1 MSSDGGFGPGRPTAV
16 AAAGH
21 AAAVTRARDGE
32 GITGSAG
39 QGPVTR
45 GVLVLLA
52 ALLGFF
58 MLSLDS
64 TAVNV
69 ALPGIERTLGGSTA
83 GLQWVIDAYTL
94 MFAALLISAGAISD
108 RVGAKRLYA
117 IGLAAFLAS
126 SAACGLAPTLGSL
139 VASRAVQGS
148 AAAVMLPALLA
159 LVRQAYGDPVRRA
172 KAIAVWAVGGT
183 VAMAGGPVAG
193 GALTSGLSWRAI
205 FFLNL
210 PAGLVAVALLARAPR
225 SPLRA
230 APLDPAGQVTA
241 VAALA
246 ALTFG
251 VIEGGETGFGA
262 GRAGLPPAGCR
273 GDGRVRRR
281 GNASRPPDG
290 AARPVPVPGGVGV
303 RRDRVRGQHRV
314 LRRDLRAQPVLPAGP
329 RAVRGHRG
337 PGVPAHDRL
346 AAGREPDLGQAR
358 ARFGPQTAIKAG
370 LLVSVAGLVALLAAG
385 TRPDHAPL
393 AAALVLAGTGLGV
406 AVPSVII
413 VLLEAIAADQAGLA
427 AGLLNASRQVGGTL
441 AVAVFGAMIS
451 HQASFLPGMRASL
464 LIAVIVLFAATA
476 AAFTLPQYASSGAA
490 RKMS

>member
-1 MSSDGGFGPGRPTAV
+1 MSVDGVFGAGRV
-16 AAAGH
+16 
-21 AAAVTRARDGE
+21 AAVTGTRASE
-32 GITGSAG
+32 GVRGSAG
-39 QGPVTR
+39 QRPATR
-45 GVLVLLA
+45 GVIVLVA

-69 ALPGIERTLGGSTA
+69 ALPGIARTLGGSTA

-126 SAACGLAPTLGSL
+126 SAACGLAPTLGFL
-139 VASRAVQGS
+139 IASRAVQGS
-148 AAAVMLPALLA
+148 AAAVMLPASLA
-159 LVRQAYGDPVRRA
+159 LVRQAYGNPVRRA

-225 SPLRA
+225 SPLRP

-251 VIEGGETGFGA
+251 VIQGGETGFGRPAVLGCLLLAAVAMA
-262 GRAGLPPAGCR
+262 GFAIAETRAAHPMVPLGLFRSRVVTVCVAIGFAVNVAFYGVIFVLSLYFQRVLGQSAVTAGLEFLPMTALLPVA
-273 GDGRVRRR
+273 
-281 GNASRPPDG
+281 NLTS
-290 AARPVPVPGGVGV
+290 AR
-303 RRDRVRGQHRV
+303 
-314 LRRDLRAQPVLPAGP
+314 
-329 RAVRGHRG
+329 
-337 PGVPAHDRL
+337 
-346 AAGREPDLGQAR
+346 LG
-358 ARFGPQTAIKAG
+358 ARFGAHTPIKAG
-370 LLVSVAGLVALLAAG
+370 LLVSVAGLAALLAEG

-393 AAALVLAGTGLGV
+393 AAALVLAGTGLGI

-413 VLLEAIAADQAGLA
+413 VLLEAIPADQAGMA
-427 AGLLNASRQVGGTL
+427 AGLLNSSRQVGGTL
-441 AVAVFGAMIS
+441 AVAVFGALIA

-464 LIAVIVLFAATA
+464 LIAAIVLFAATA
-476 AAFTLPQYASSGAA
+476 AAFTLPRSSAA
-490 RKMS
+490 RHENELTDLGG